1 MRLIMRLKISCVVVI
16 TFYITDK
23 PLNEVLK
30 YHVYFKQNNH
40 AGFCLFVCLLEC
52 SGGVFFP
59 IFFFSDEADVDNEI
73 SREIDVMLENIQN
86 SL

>member
-1 MRLIMRLKISCVVVI
+1 MRLIMMLKISCAGVI
-16 TFYITDK
+16 KFYINDK

-30 YHVYFKQNNH
+30 CHVYFKQNNH
-40 AGFCLFVCLLEC
+40 PGFCLFVCLLEC
-52 SGGVFFP
+52 FGGFF
-59 IFFFSDEADVDNEI
+59 FHLFFSDEADVDNEI

>member
-30 YHVYFKQNNH
+30 CHVYFKQNNH
-40 AGFCLFVCLLEC
+40 AGFRLFFCLLKC
-52 SGGVFFP
+52 LGVFFP
-59 IFFFSDEADVDNEI
+59 IFLFSDEADVDNEI